1 MTDFND
7 QSHCGACKGTSV
19 LTPQAPNN
27 ATGLARVSFR
37 AGLHEDF
44 YQSMAARLS
53 SSEYGSLGILTTR
66 SHDDFTMALLDAW
79 AASCDVLTFYNEMWL
94 NEAYVRT
101 AQIPQSLHEM
111 ATLIDYV
118 PHPGA
123 AASADLS
130 FSIAAGPGI
139 PEQVTVAAGTK
150 VQSTPGQD
158 ETPVIFETL
167 DDLDAR
173 AEWNAIR
180 PKLTAPHPLTAS
192 TTQLPFEGIN
202 TRLKAGDGIAFT
214 ADDGT
219 SAFAVVNAVTPVL
232 ADVSK
237 DPESKDL
244 TWVTV
249 SPIGNPPLSEPSSPS
264 GFSAADSF
272 TSLVEEKLGETL
284 SESQMFTLL
293 TDAKTDE
300 KTFIAPLKTATS
312 EIKRAQVFRASAAI
326 FGHAAPP
333 LSSLHHSLTGMVP
346 VYSVDDSDVVVE
358 SLEQG
363 PYFGKTDATWADQGT
378 LALMNGGGNQLFLE
392 RPVAEIGV
400 DSDVIVRDGDN
411 WAQYSVSETADVSV
425 SFFAVTGKSSRLSL
439 DRSDHF
445 NQFTIRQTTV
455 FGASEWLSLADPPIT
470 QPLNADHVT
479 VVLNDWFVGL
489 EEGRKVILN
498 GLAEGSGDTPVIA
511 TRTVQ
516 SISHD
521 ISPSGGTS
529 LTLTEPLGADYFP
542 QSLRIAANVAGA
554 TQGESAV
561 EVLGDGGA
569 KPHVTLSTR
578 QAPQTFV
585 PAATPSGVKPT
596 LEVRVN
602 KILWHQVPNF
612 LNSQPAD
619 RVYTLRVDEQ
629 GYSHVTFGDGVQGA
643 MPGKGQQNI
652 RASYR
657 KTHGLMGR
665 VKPGQLNMLMSQPL
679 GVQGVD
685 NLLGASGGADPEGRD
700 AIRLS
705 APLSCRTLGRVVSI
719 TDYADFAQGYGGIA
733 KASAQWLHVSG
744 GPQVVVTVAAEAGAQ
759 VDEDSDLYTYLTDA
773 LIAAGDPFARF
784 ILRSFRHTFFKLG
797 VRLEIHSD
805 YLSDDVLAK
814 VEQTLRA
821 ALSFEARRFGQ
832 PVFASEILALI
843 HDVAGV
849 EAAVIDRLYVGNTP
863 KRHDG
868 IAAAMAEVGSSGAI
882 ADVLGASMLSLHPGP
897 LDYLEVSE

>member
-1 MTDFND
+1 MVDFNN
-7 QSHCGACKGTSV
+7 QSHCGACHGTSV

-27 ATGLARVSFR
+27 ATGLGRISFR
-37 AGLHEDF
+37 SGMHEDF
-44 YQSMAARLS
+44 YQSMTARLS
-53 SSEYGSLGILTTR
+53 SSQYGALGILTTR
-66 SHDDFTMALLDAW
+66 GHDDFTMALLDAW

-130 FSIAAGPGI
+130 FSIAAGEGI
-139 PEQVTVAAGTK
+139 PEQITVPAGTK

-158 ETPVIFETL
+158 ETPVIYETL
-167 DDLDAR
+167 DDLEAR

-180 PKLTAPHPLTAS
+180 PKLTSPHPLTVS

-202 TRLKAGDGIAFT
+202 TRLKAGDGVAFT

-219 SAFAVVNAVTPVL
+219 AVFAVVNAVNPVL

-237 DPESKDL
+237 DPEAKDL

-249 SPIGNPPLSEPSSPS
+249 SPIGTTSLSEPSTPS

-272 TSLVEEKLGETL
+272 TSLVEENLGEML
-284 SESQMFTLL
+284 SEGQMFTLL
-293 TDAKTDE
+293 ADAQTDE
-300 KTFIAPLKTATS
+300 KTFIAPLKAAISTV
-312 EIKRAQVFRASAAI
+312 KRVQVFRASAAI

-363 PYFGKTDATWADQGT
+363 PYFGKTNATWADQGT
-378 LALMNGGGNQLFLE
+378 LALMNESDNQIFLE
-392 RPVAEIGV
+392 RQVAEIGI
-400 DSDVIVRDGDN
+400 DSDVILRDGDN
-411 WAQYSVSETADVSV
+411 WAQYQISETADVSV

-445 NQFTIRQTTV
+445 NLFSIRQTTV
-455 FGASEWLSLADPPIT
+455 FGASEWLTLAEPPIT
-470 QPLNADHVT
+470 QPLNADHTT
-479 VVLNDWFVGL
+479 VALNGWFIGI
-489 EEGRKVILN
+489 EEGRKVMLN
-498 GLAEGSGDTPVIA
+498 GLAEGSGDVPVIV

-516 SISHD
+516 SISHE
-521 ISPSGGTS
+521 ISPSGGSSMTF
-529 LTLTEPLGADYFP
+529 TESLGAAYFP

-554 TQGESAV
+554 TQGESVV

-569 KPHVTLSTR
+569 QPHVTLSTR

-612 LNSQPAD
+612 LNTQPAD
-619 RVYTLRVDEQ
+619 RVYTLRVDDQ
-629 GYSHVTFGDGVQGA
+629 GYSHVTFGDGIQGA

-665 VKPGQLNMLMSQPL
+665 VKAGQLNLLMSQPL
-679 GVQGVD
+679 GVQGVN

-759 VDEDSDLYTYLTDA
+759 VPEGSDLHTYLTDA

-797 VRLEIHSD
+797 VRLSVHPD
-805 YLSDDVLAK
+805 YLNDEVIAE

-821 ALSFEARRFGQ
+821 TLSFDARRFGQ
-832 PVFASEILALI
+832 PVFASEILAII
-843 HDVAGV
+843 HAVAGV
-849 EAAVIDRLYVGNTP
+849 EAVVIDRLYTGNIP

-868 IAAAMAEVGSSGAI
+868 IAAAMAEVASGGAM